1 MALLQDKVAL
11 VTGCGNPK
19 GMGRATALKLA
30 GQGATVV
37 VTDICRPDDRLTMDG
52 ALKLGDDFK
61 ALESLAAAID
71 SNGGRGK
78 ALTLDLMAPDQIKQ
92 VVDSTV
98 TEYGRIDILVN
109 NAGTAAGAGNFLE
122 LSDEAWDLS
131 YRINVLGLVRL
142 CRQVIPVMQEN
153 GGGVIV
159 NNASIMG
166 TSAIAGYGAYA
177 ATKHA
182 IVGITKVIADE
193 FATDSIRCNAVC
205 PGNVHTDMGEAEIAL
220 LVDLHGISRDE
231 ALAKL
236 GEDAAMKRMGEPEE
250 VADAI
255 TYLAGPHSSFVT
267 GVAFPV
273 TGGMRPGL

>member
-131 YRINVLGLVRL
+131 YRINILGLVRL

>member
-98 TEYGRIDILVN
+98 TDYGRIDILVN

-182 IVGITKVIADE
+182 IVGITKVIANE